1 LPRYDYLPRKVK
13 KESRTP
19 PEPRLRVQPLD
30 ISEQFL
36 LELYVES
43 RTIVADA
50 IHRIAIRVGGCVPS

>member
-1 LPRYDYLPRKVK
+1 
-13 KESRTP
+13 
-19 PEPRLRVQPLD
+19 VQPLD

-43 RTIVADA
+43 RTIVVDA

>member
-1 LPRYDYLPRKVK
+1 
-13 KESRTP
+13 
-19 PEPRLRVQPLD
+19 VQPLD